1 MKILT
6 RYLIR
11 SHLGPFMFSFTLLTG
26 MFFVDTLA
34 QKLDDFAGKGL
45 PPEVIGETL
54 LLVFPHTIAVTLP
67 IAVLVAV
74 LYAYSDLAA
83 RHEIIALA
91 ASGVRPRSLL
101 VPTLL
106 LGVVV
111 GTATYVFNDQVL
123 PESNHRLKNLQ
134 YSIREKSPTFQL
146 RERVVNRIDVQ
157 DGRGPYF
164 LQAASIDPASS
175 ELTDVVIYD
184 MSRNDGLRRTTYA
197 ARGTVALYDDA
208 TELRLRLEDGR
219 VYEVGGNERG
229 SFEQT
234 EFGEQVHVLRGI
246 ANLFEDT
253 GTDHRSD
260 REMSVAQLLEA
271 TVTSRAE
278 LDSVRADSRD
288 RTRRAVERVLGLGP
302 DADSMSAAAPSAG
315 MPGDDARTLAL
326 TAATNAAR
334 ADNLERRTGQYH
346 VEVHKKFVLASACI
360 VFVLFGAPVAV
371 RFPRGGVSVA
381 ILVATAVVA
390 VYQVALNNGEDLADR
405 GVVDPFWSMW
415 TVNLAFGAAGLLM
428 VSRMGRWIA
437 STRSG
442 GGQAV
447 ADAVR
452 DRLRTLLGGERRMP

>member
-11 SHLGPFMFSFTLLTG
+11 SHLGPFMFSFTVLTG
-26 MFFVDTLA
+26 LIFVNEFA
-34 QKLDDFAGKGL
+34 RKLDDFAGKGL

-54 LLVFPHTIAVTLP
+54 LLVFPHTIAITLP

-83 RHEIIALA
+83 RNEIIAMA
-91 ASGVRPRSLL
+91 AGGVRPRSLL
-101 VPTLL
+101 VPALL
-106 LGVVV
+106 LGAVV
-111 GTATYVFNDQVL
+111 GATTYVFNDQVL

-234 EFGEQVHVLRGI
+234 EFGEQMHVLRGI
-246 ANLFEDT
+246 ANLFDDT

-271 TVTSRAE
+271 TSVSRVA
-278 LDSVRADSRD
+278 LDSVRAVSRD
-288 RTRRAVERVLGLGP
+288 RTRGAVERVLGLGL
-302 DADSMSAAAPSAG
+302 DADSTPVAAPSAG

-326 TAATNAAR
+326 TAATAAAR

-360 VFVLFGAPVAV
+360 VFVLFGVPVAV

-381 ILVATAVVA
+381 ILVTTVVVS
-390 VYQVALNNGEDLADR
+390 VYRVALVNGEDFADR
-405 GVVDPFWSMW
+405 GVINPFWSMW
-415 TVNLAFGAAGLLM
+415 TVNLAFGAVGLLL
-428 VSRMGRWIA
+428 VLRMGRWIA
-437 STRSG
+437 SPRG
-442 GGQAV
+442 DGGQAV
-447 ADAVR
+447 ADMVR
-452 DRLRTLLGGERRMP
+452 DRLRALLGGKRRTP